1 MANTEAGTPLPHL
14 GDYFKD
20 LYHCSDC
27 GYCVDAI
34 WQERGI
40 EHICAT
46 LGSHSPGLSYS
57 GQGYIKLARA
67 WLEGEELALPTLAE
81 RVFSCTGCGNC
92 ERICPIGL
100 RPMNIN
106 RALRRELVDRD
117 LAPQSA
123 TGICANV
130 SSQQNPGG
138 APFAERYAFVDRR
151 AFAESAGVGATHQ
164 GAGAATIYLPGCAA
178 AHARP
183 AEASAAVELL
193 AAAGIQVQL
202 LGDEDR
208 CCGAPL
214 RELGFAAA
222 ARAQGAQ
229 LAERLNARG
238 YDLLLTSGC
247 ECANTFIGM
256 DRQRT
261 FAAWLA
267 DAMEQGGLRLAA
279 ATELPPG
286 ACMGRCQGTQATRA
300 GNPDDNA
307 ALLRILAA
315 LGVPV
320 VGDAASPYRLCCGG
334 SGGMAA
340 SHPESSQAMAR
351 ARIDAVAGAAALVS
365 VDPRCVAQLEAART
379 ADDPPVYGIAEFL
392 RCHFTIAGGA
402 A

>member
-1 MANTEAGTPLPHL
+1 MASNEAGTPLPHL

-27 GYCVDAI
+27 GYCVDAV
-34 WQERGI
+34 WEERGI

-46 LGSHSPGLSYS
+46 LGAHAPGLSYS
-57 GQGYIKLARA
+57 GQGYLKLARA
-67 WLEGEELALPTLAE
+67 WLEGEDLALPTLAE

-100 RPMNIN
+100 RPMHIN
-106 RALRRELVDRD
+106 RALRRELADRG

-130 SSQQNPGG
+130 ASQQNPGG
-138 APFAERYAFVDRR
+138 APFAERYD
-151 AFAESAGVGATHQ
+151 FAAGCARTGATPQ
-164 GAGAATIYLPGCAA
+164 GSGAAAIYLPGCAA

-214 RELGFAAA
+214 RELGFAAE
-222 ARAQGAQ
+222 AREQGAQ
-229 LAERLNARG
+229 LTERLNARR

-261 FAAWLA
+261 WVAWLA
-267 DAMEQGGLRLAA
+267 DTLEQGTLRLEAR
-279 ATELPPG
+279 TPLPSV
-286 ACMGRCQGTQATRA
+286 ACMESCQATQAARA

-307 ALLRILAA
+307 ALHGILAT

-340 SHPESSQAMAR
+340 LHPESARAMAR

-365 VDPRCVAQLEAART
+365 VDPRCVAQIEAART
-379 ADDPPVYGIAEFL
+379 ADDPLVYGIAEFL
-392 RCHFTIAGGA
+392 RCHFSIVGDA

>member
-1 MANTEAGTPLPHL
+1 MATTEAGAPLPHL

-34 WQERGI
+34 WEERGI
-40 EHICAT
+40 EHVCAT
-46 LGSHSPGLSYS
+46 LGAHSPGLSYS

-67 WLEGEELALPTLAE
+67 WLEGEQLALPTLAE

-106 RALRRELVDRD
+106 RALRRELVERG

-123 TGICANV
+123 TAVCANV
-130 SSQQNPGG
+130 ASQQNPGG
-138 APFAERYAFVDRR
+138 APFAERYAF
-151 AFAESAGVGATHQ
+151 AESAGAGATHQ
-164 GAGAATIYLPGCAA
+164 GAGAAAIYLPGCAA

-183 AEASAAVELL
+183 AEARAAVELL
-193 AAAGIQVQL
+193 AAAGLGVQL

-222 ARAQGAQ
+222 AREQGAL
-229 LAERLNARG
+229 LAERLNARRC
-238 YDLLLTSGC
+238 DLLLTSGC

-261 FAAWLA
+261 FVAWLA
-267 DAMEQGGLRLAA
+267 DALEQAALRLVAR
-279 ATELPPG
+279 TEPPSV
-286 ACMGRCQGTQATRA
+286 ACLESCQATQAARA
-300 GNPDDNA
+300 GNGDDNA
-307 ALLRILAA
+307 ALRRILTA

-320 VGDAASPYRLCCGG
+320 AGDAASPYRLCCGAA
-334 SGGMAA
+334 GGMAEL
-340 SHPESSQAMAR
+340 HPESGRAMAR
-351 ARIDAVAGAAALVS
+351 ARIDAVAGVAALVS
-365 VDPRCVAQLEAART
+365 VDPRCVAQIDAART

-392 RCHFTIAGGA
+392 RCHFSIVEGA

>member
-1 MANTEAGTPLPHL
+1 MVNPEAETPLPHL

-34 WQERGI
+34 WEERGI
-40 EHICAT
+40 DHICAT
-46 LGSHSPGLSYS
+46 LGAHSPGLSYS

-106 RALRRELVDRD
+106 RALRRELVDRG

-130 SSQQNPGG
+130 ASQQNPGG
-138 APFAERYAFVDRR
+138 APFAERYAFAEGRARVD
-151 AFAESAGVGATHQ
+151 AIPQAS
-164 GAGAATIYLPGCAA
+164 GAAAIYLPGCAA
-178 AHARP
+178 AHARS
-183 AEASAAVELL
+183 AEAGAAVELL

-202 LGDEDR
+202 LGADDR

-222 ARAQGAQ
+222 AREQGAQ
-229 LAERLNARG
+229 LTERLDARR

-261 FAAWLA
+261 FVAWLA
-267 DAMEQGGLRLAA
+267 DALERGALRLEAS
-279 ATELPPG
+279 TQLPAV
-286 ACMGRCQGTQATRA
+286 ACMESCQATQAARA
-300 GNPDDNA
+300 GNRDDNA
-307 ALLRILAA
+307 VLRGILAA
-315 LGVPV
+315 LGVQV
-320 VGDAASPYRLCCGG
+320 AGDAASPYSLCCGG

-340 SHPESSQAMAR
+340 LHPESARAMAR

-365 VDPRCVAQLEAART
+365 VDPRCVAQIDAART

-392 RCHFTIAGGA
+392 RRHFRIVGGA